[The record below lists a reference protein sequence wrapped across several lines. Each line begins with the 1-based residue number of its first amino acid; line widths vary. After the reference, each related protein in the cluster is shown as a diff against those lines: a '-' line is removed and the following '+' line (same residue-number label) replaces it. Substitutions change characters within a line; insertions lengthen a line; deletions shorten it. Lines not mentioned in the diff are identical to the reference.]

1 MSSLKNNYYVNSFF
15 WSTFQKVLNAVVG
28 FVSVPLLLGY
38 YGKVEYGI
46 LGIATACNGYMHLLD
61 LGMDTGAVKFYS
73 QWRTEGKNDLISRVA
88 RTNITFY
95 GIISIINIL
104 GLVALAIWGEGL
116 FSVGYEQFL
125 ILRSCL
131 LIIALFCMFS
141 WGATTFNQLL
151 IADMQMAFTMQVQSI
166 IAILKAVLIG
176 MVFLLHL
183 SLLQYFLLLTV
194 VIALIIVPYAIR
206 CKRQKLIDS
215 LRPAFYWKNFKVVLV
230 FSLSIFA
237 LSLFQMTATQS
248 RPIILSI
255 FAENGADAVADFE
268 IIKVIPA
275 FIITI
280 CGTFSSIF
288 LPKAS
293 ELVSEHNQEKI
304 SRFAYK
310 WTIFT
315 TIIANCLCFPFFLG
329 GNEIITAF
337 VGTGFEHLSIWLIL
351 WTVSVL
357 LQVHSTP
364 TNALI
369 LAYGKTKIM
378 VYVSALACFVSIII
392 NAMLSERYGVGS
404 AVIGYF
410 IYIIINLCS
419 YYGFYYKHTLC
430 IRRFKI
436 ASSFLFP
443 SLMGVIALIIVYLLP
458 EINISLLNIRASMAI
473 LFCIKTLF
481 WITVYFALIFLFR
494 IVKVKNKTLLTKYDS
509 LVI

>member
-1 MSSLKNNYYVNSFF
+1 MGLSHNYYVNSFF
-15 WSTFQKVLNAVVG
+15 WSTFQKILSAVIG
-28 FVSVPLLLGY
+28 FISVPLLLGY

-61 LGMDTGAVKFYS
+61 LGMDIGAVKFYS
-73 QWRTEGKNDLISRVA
+73 QWRTEGNSDLISRVA

-116 FSVGYEQFL
+116 FSVDHEQFL

-131 LIIALFCMFS
+131 LIIALFSMLS

-151 IADMQMAFTMQVQSI
+151 VADMQMAFTMQVQSI

-176 MVFLLHL
+176 MVFLFHL
-183 SLLQYFLLLTV
+183 SLLQYFFLLTAI
-194 VIALIIVPYAIR
+194 IALNIIPYAIR
-206 CKRQKLIDS
+206 CKHQNLING
-215 LRPAFYWKNFKVVLV
+215 LRPAFFWKDFKVVIV

-293 ELVSEHNQEKI
+293 ELVSKHNQENI

-315 TIIANCLCFPFFLG
+315 TIIANCLCFPFFIG
-329 GNEIITAF
+329 GSEIITAF
-337 VGTGFEHLSIWLIL
+337 VGTGYEHLTLWLVL

-378 VYVSALACFVSIII
+378 VYVSALACFISIIV
-392 NAMLSERYGVGS
+392 NAMLSKRYGVGS

-410 IYIIINLCS
+410 IYIIINLCT
-419 YYGFYYKHTLC
+419 YYGFYYKHTLR
-430 IRRFKI
+430 IHRLKI
-436 ASSFLFP
+436 ASSFLLP
-443 SLMGVIALIIVYLLP
+443 SLMGVIALIIVYFMLDVQF
-458 EINISLLNIRASMAI
+458 SLLNIRISMAI
-473 LFCIKTLF
+473 TFCVKALF
-481 WITVYFALIFLFR
+481 WIVVYIALIF
-494 IVKVKNKTLLTKYDS
+494 ISGVVKLNKKTFLTKYD
-509 LVI
+509 L